1 MKLFSL
7 NYVREGI
14 IMLVVVIFSGILV
27 WNLMRRPQFEGMDDT
42 LKIDAK
48 TTTAMKSYETIAKLN
63 DNIAKA
69 EKNKKDAQKQL
80 NNAKPTEKADAQSK
94 HDLITEEANAVI
106 AKAKADI
113 TKAETA
119 NTNASETTK

>member
-27 WNLMRRPQFEGMDDT
+27 WNLMRRPQFEGVDDT
-42 LKIDAK
+42 LKMDAK
-48 TTTAMKSYETIAKLN
+48 TITAMKSFETIAKLN
-63 DNIAKA
+63 EDIAKA
-69 EKNKKDAQKQL
+69 EKNKINAQQRF

-94 HDLITEEANAVI
+94 YDMTIAEADAVI

-113 TKAETA
+113 TKAET
-119 NTNASETTK
+119 TK